1 MTKAVL
7 INWNDPAT
15 SDALEQWVNLPVA
28 IGRTDDNDI
37 TLTSSAVS
45 RNHARIEADD
55 AGNLR
60 LLDLKSTNGTF
71 LNGKKATEN
80 PLKVGDIVRIG
91 PFNISVVGTSRGVA
105 TEAPADD
112 VAAMSTSATMIGGAV
127 TRQVRA
133 SDIEDMLAE
142 AEANYQP
149 ANDND
154 RTIIGEMTPPL
165 PSRNA
170 STLQISDTEMAE
182 IIAQEASLSDR
193 AASNPAVIHIDDLA
207 SGPKD
212 AQQALP
218 DFFFSDDVV
227 AISDLQR
234 ENVAVD
240 ETTYLTI
247 GGGVGSF
254 IWADY
259 LRIFGVPAQDIMS
272 IGYEPD
278 PLARYK
284 RLCVNSQI
292 PAHERLRSDSGS
304 TPDNIWGW
312 PGYAVREI
320 ATELPK
326 GKLGLVARIAWK
338 IFSEPVLANSYTPIS
353 GRVFDSVDR
362 EAARIGWD
370 RISKHGRVRAIRKTN
385 DGRYAVAYMRITGPG
400 QEEARV
406 AVAPYVY
413 LAVGYPGFKLLP
425 DLTRYREQTGDFE
438 HIVNAYE
445 DHKHVYENLARN
457 GGTVLLRG
465 RGIVASRL
473 VQRIY
478 EARKANPQ
486 AEIRVVHLMR
496 SPIPQG
502 HSYAGNQ
509 RFVENHWELQPYNW
523 PKSAF
528 GGDFKQLLEQSSTS
542 MRSALLNDW
551 GGTTT
556 ADRGDWRRIVADGLR
571 EGWYEIT
578 FGAVSE
584 VVPAEDGRIMTQ
596 IKSRDKA
603 VQSSI
608 VTDYVIDATG
618 LNADIR
624 NNPLLRDLLDTYQLP
639 LNVKGRLDTTETFE
653 MRQLRNDDGRIFAG
667 GAMAF
672 GNAFAPVDSFFG
684 LQYSAHRSMDAL
696 LEARA
701 PHLKNLS
708 FFRSTVQWLK
718 WARGVQ
724 P

>member
-7 INWNDPAT
+7 INYSDPGT
-15 SDALEQWVNLPVA
+15 SDAVEQWVNLPIT

-37 TLTSSAVS
+37 AVASSAIS
-45 RNHARIEADD
+45 RHHARIEADD
-55 AGNLR
+55 QGNLR
-60 LLDLKSTNGTF
+60 LVDLKSTNGTF
-71 LNGKKATEN
+71 LNGQKATEN
-80 PLKVGDIVRIG
+80 PLKVGDIIRVG
-91 PFNISVVGTSRGVA
+91 PFNLSVVGTSKGEA
-105 TEAPADD
+105 TEVDADS
-112 VAAMSTSATMIGGAV
+112 AMEQTMAMTMFTGTMRQVQTDDIEELLGGAQSTV
-127 TRQVRA
+127 
-133 SDIEDMLAE
+133 DG
-142 AEANYQP
+142 
-149 ANDND
+149 D
-154 RTIIGEMTPPL
+154 RTVIGQAPPA
-165 PSRNA
+165 PPRERNA
-170 STLQISDTEMAE
+170 STIQISDSEMAD
-182 IIAQEASLSDR
+182 IIAQEDTF
-193 AASNPAVIHIDDLA
+193 SNRTIVDSSVVNIDDLA
-207 SGPKD
+207 ADPSNNYQEFPGW
-212 AQQALP
+212 
-218 DFFFSDDVV
+218 FFEQDTIRMSELRKAGL
-227 AISDLQR
+227 AI
-234 ENVAVD
+234 D
-240 ETTYLTI
+240 EITYLTV
-247 GGGVGSF
+247 GGGVGSYT
-254 IWADY
+254 WADY
-259 LRIFGVPAQDIMS
+259 LRIFGVPVEEIMS
-272 IGYEPD
+272 IGFEPE

-292 PAHERLRSDSGS
+292 PPHERLRSDSGS
-304 TPDNIWGW
+304 TPDNLWGW
-312 PGYAVREI
+312 PGYAVREVL
-320 ATELPK
+320 TELPK
-326 GKLGLVARIAWK
+326 GKLPLVVRLLWK
-338 IFSEPVLANSYTPIS
+338 IAFEPVLADSYTPVS

-370 RISKHGRVRAIRKTN
+370 RISKHGRVRAIRRTD
-385 DGRYAVAYMRITGPG
+385 DGRYAIAYSFIKSPG
-400 QEEARV
+400 DEEARF

-413 LAVGYPGFKLLP
+413 LSVGYPGFKLLP

-438 HIVNAYE
+438 RIANAYE
-445 DHKHVYENLARN
+445 DHHHVYEALARE

-478 EARKANPQ
+478 EARLKNPQ
-486 AEIRVVHLMR
+486 ADIRVVHLMR
-496 SPIPQG
+496 SPIPEG
-502 HSYAGNQ
+502 HSYGGNQ

-528 GGDFKQLLEQSSTS
+528 GGDFKTLLEQSSPS

-584 VVPAEDGRIMTQ
+584 VVASEDGRILTQ
-596 IKSRDKA
+596 VKTRDKSM
-603 VQSSI
+603 QSHL

-624 NNPLLRDLLDTYQLP
+624 NNPLLRDLLDTYKLP
-639 LNVKGRLDTTETFE
+639 LNVKGRLDTTDDFE
-653 MRQLRNDDGRIFAG
+653 MRQLRNGEGRIFAG

-696 LEARA
+696 KEAGA
-701 PHLKNLS
+701 AHLKGLG
-708 FFRSTVQWLK
+708 FFRSISQWLK